1 MPAFMEAEPLSLQAD
16 PRTYWLWLAA
26 VLGPGCEHTGELL
39 DVYGSAQEVY
49 RVRAQE
55 DFSPYMPKTAC
66 QRLLRSE
73 PEDYQAVLDHCR
85 SRGIAVLTPECEDYP
100 AAFAYLP
107 DLPLVLYCTGKPE
120 VLNGRHTVGIVGSR
134 RPSQYGVEACRTL
147 GGEMARA
154 GAVIVSGLADGLDG
168 EAHRAAVQAGAATVG
183 ILGCPIDQT
192 YPAGNRN
199 LRIKM
204 EQNGAVLSEYG
215 PGAHTVGQRYV
226 FLQRNRLIA
235 ALSEALCVMEA
246 RLKSG
251 TLNTVHHAQRYAK
264 PVYALPGSIFSPLSE
279 GTNHLLAEGI
289 ARPLLHAADVLQEL
303 GLSPKAAPGPVAK
316 STACSPDAKTVLAL
330 IGPVPKPLETLC
342 EESGLSVGQIL
353 AALTELELAG
363 KIIPLAGR
371 RYQLK

>member
-1 MPAFMEAEPLSLQAD
+1 MPAFMGAEPLSLQAD

-55 DFSPYMPKTAC
+55 DFSPYMPKPAC

-120 VLNGRHTVGIVGSR
+120 LLNGRHTVGIVGSR

-168 EAHRAAVQAGAATVG
+168 
-183 ILGCPIDQT
+183 
-192 YPAGNRN
+192 
-199 LRIKM
+199 
-204 EQNGAVLSEYG
+204 
-215 PGAHTVGQRYV
+215 
-226 FLQRNRLIA
+226 
-235 ALSEALCVMEA
+235 
-246 RLKSG
+246 
-251 TLNTVHHAQRYAK
+251 
-264 PVYALPGSIFSPLSE
+264 
-279 GTNHLLAEGI
+279 
-289 ARPLLHAADVLQEL
+289 
-303 GLSPKAAPGPVAK
+303 
-316 STACSPDAKTVLAL
+316 
-330 IGPVPKPLETLC
+330 
-342 EESGLSVGQIL
+342 
-353 AALTELELAG
+353 
-363 KIIPLAGR
+363 
-371 RYQLK
+371 